1 MEVDM
6 LGSAILA
13 FQNMASLER
22 LGFLSFGVLIGLV
35 LGVIPGLGGLVG
47 LSLLLPFTFNMD
59 PYTALA
65 FMMGLQAVV
74 VTSDTIPAVLFGVPG
89 TVGSA
94 ATILDGYPM
103 ARKGEAGR
111 AFGAAFS
118 ASVIGGLF
126 GALLLGVSV
135 PVLRPIVLEIG
146 SPELLAI
153 CVFGLSLVAVL
164 SGGSPL
170 KGLAG
175 ACIGLMVATAGDDPQ
190 TGTLRWTFD
199 SLYLWDG
206 LPVVPLALG
215 LFAIPELAD
224 MAITKQSIN
233 VKGEKI
239 DDALTRSLVAC
250 MKKFSIASGRASRDE
265 FWWFVL
271 IHVVINT
278 GLFVFCQYF
287 FEPGWTTLILYIAS
301 IPLFA
306 VGVRRLQDSSINKDW
321 IFLFLAGYLAPY
333 LFIAWNIPVNVL
345 SVLIISTFSLVS
357 IGSVAR
363 MLLQKAD
370 EVNTEH
376 GPVIELHVTGGG
388 TSQVDGIRDTLSNW
402 FLVLRCSS
410 IGSSLGAVPGIGAS
424 VIDWIAYGHAARSEK
439 GAPESFG
446 KGDVRGVIA
455 SESSNNAKEGGALVP
470 TIAFGVPGSAS
481 MALILGAFL
490 IHGLV
495 PGPEML
501 NKHLDVTYTL
511 VWSVAIA
518 NILGAGICFAFA
530 NQLAKVAL
538 IRIGILAPVVLAVT
552 YIGAFQGSRQWG
564 DIYALLIFGL
574 IGWIMK
580 RLRWPRPPLIL
591 GFVLGALVERYMFI
605 STERYGADWLW
616 IWRDFGDGDVAFA
629 PYVPIIFAV
638 TLYGVLAPIIRGY
651 RARAKT
657 SKATAKFGFQKE
669 AINPDFFFALFLF
682 ALFAIAYYISSD
694 WEFGAR
700 LIPGVVSIAAMIF
713 IGWLVLSAMFIAPGD
728 KAEVEE
734 HGIPG
739 RGEGGAPA
747 QSDVHFDISADY
759 GDLPGR
765 EVTKRVIVYFAWLLF
780 FFVAAAVV
788 GLLPAMF
795 LFLAGY
801 MLFEGKE
808 SLKTTLYVSVSIWV
822 LSYFLFHKLLIIP
835 WPQSVVGDLF
845 PALRSIPWANL
856 F

>member
-6 LGSAILA
+6 LGNAILA
-13 FQNMASLER
+13 FNNMMSLER

-126 GALLLGVSV
+126 GALLLGISV
-135 PVLRPIVLEIG
+135 PILRPIVLEIG

-215 LFAIPELAD
+215 LFAVPELAD
-224 MAITKQSIN
+224 MAITKQSISVN
-233 VKGEKI
+233 AEDQKR
-239 DDALTRSLVAC
+239 DARFGQL
-250 MKKFSIASGRASRDE
+250 
-265 FWWFVL
+265 
-271 IHVVINT
+271 
-278 GLFVFCQYF
+278 
-287 FEPGWTTLILYIAS
+287 
-301 IPLFA
+301 
-306 VGVRRLQDSSINKDW
+306 
-321 IFLFLAGYLAPY
+321 
-333 LFIAWNIPVNVL
+333 
-345 SVLIISTFSLVS
+345 
-357 IGSVAR
+357 
-363 MLLQKAD
+363 
-370 EVNTEH
+370 
-376 GPVIELHVTGGG
+376 
-388 TSQVDGIRDTLSNW
+388 DGIRDTFQNW
-402 FLVLRCSS
+402 FLVLRCAT
-410 IGSSLGAVPGIGAS
+410 IGSFLGAVPGIGAS
-424 VIDWIAYGHAARSEK
+424 VIDWIAYGHAARTEK
-439 GAPESFG
+439 GAAETFG

-455 SESSNNAKEGGALVP
+455 SEASNNAKEGGALVP

-501 NKHLDVTYTL
+501 TTRLDVTYTL

-518 NILGAGICFAFA
+518 NVLGAGICFAFA

-538 IRIGILAPVVLAVT
+538 IRIGVLAPVVLAIT

-591 GFVLGALVERYMFI
+591 GFVLGGLVERYMFI
-605 STERYGADWLW
+605 SVERYGADWLW
-616 IWRDFGDGDVAFA
+616 IWRDFGDGDVRFA
-629 PYVPIIFAV
+629 PYVPAIFLA
-638 TLYGVLAPIIRGY
+638 TLYGVLSPIIKGY
-651 RARAKT
+651 RLRAKANRQ
-657 SKATAKFGFQKE
+657 SSKFGFQKE
-669 AINPDFFFALFLF
+669 AINPDFVFALILFGLF
-682 ALFAIAYYISSD
+682 ATAFGISSG

-700 LIPGVVSIAAMIF
+700 LIPQTVAIAAMIF
-713 IGWLVLSAMFIAPGD
+713 IGWLVLSAMFIAPGE
-728 KAEVEE
+728 KVAVEAD
-734 HGIPG
+734 GIPG
-739 RGEGGAPA
+739 RGEGGTQPV

-759 GDLPGR
+759 GDLPGAEIR
-765 EVTKRVIVYFAWLLF
+765 RRVINYFLWLLF
-780 FFVAAAVV
+780 FFGAAAIV

-795 LFLAGY
+795 LFMVGY
-801 MLFEGKE
+801 MRFEGKE
-808 SLKTTLYVSVSIWV
+808 SWKVTLLVGIPVWLVS
-822 LSYFLFHKLLIIP
+822 YMLFHKLLIIP
-835 WPQSVVGDLF
+835 WPQTLVGDWF
-845 PALRSIPWANL
+845 PVLRTIPELNM

>member
-1 MEVDM
+1 MELDM
-6 LGSAILA
+6 LGNAILA
-13 FQNMASLER
+13 FNNMMSLER

-126 GALLLGVSV
+126 GALLLGISV
-135 PVLRPIVLEIG
+135 PILRPIVLEIG

-215 LFAIPELAD
+215 LFAVPELAD
-224 MAITKQSIN
+224 MAITKQSISVN
-233 VKGEKI
+233 AEDQKR
-239 DDALTRSLVAC
+239 DARFGQL
-250 MKKFSIASGRASRDE
+250 
-265 FWWFVL
+265 
-271 IHVVINT
+271 
-278 GLFVFCQYF
+278 
-287 FEPGWTTLILYIAS
+287 
-301 IPLFA
+301 
-306 VGVRRLQDSSINKDW
+306 
-321 IFLFLAGYLAPY
+321 
-333 LFIAWNIPVNVL
+333 
-345 SVLIISTFSLVS
+345 
-357 IGSVAR
+357 
-363 MLLQKAD
+363 
-370 EVNTEH
+370 
-376 GPVIELHVTGGG
+376 
-388 TSQVDGIRDTLSNW
+388 DGIRDTFQNW
-402 FLVLRCSS
+402 FLVLRCAT
-410 IGSSLGAVPGIGAS
+410 IGSFLGAVPGIGAS
-424 VIDWIAYGHAARSEK
+424 VIDWIAYGHAARTEK
-439 GAPESFG
+439 GAAETFG

-455 SESSNNAKEGGALVP
+455 SEASNNAKEGGALVP

-501 NKHLDVTYTL
+501 TTRLDVTYTL

-518 NILGAGICFAFA
+518 NVLGAGICFAFA

-538 IRIGILAPVVLAVT
+538 IRIGVLAPVVLAIT

-591 GFVLGALVERYMFI
+591 GFVLGGLVERYMFI
-605 STERYGADWLW
+605 SVERYGADWLW
-616 IWRDFGDGDVAFA
+616 IWRDFGDGDVRFS
-629 PYVPIIFAV
+629 PYVPVIFLA
-638 TLYGVLAPIIRGY
+638 TLYGVLSPIIKGY
-651 RARAKT
+651 RLRAKANRQ
-657 SKATAKFGFQKE
+657 SSKFGFQKE
-669 AINPDFFFALFLF
+669 AINPDFVFALILFGLF
-682 ALFAIAYYISSD
+682 ATAFGISSG

-700 LIPGVVSIAAMIF
+700 LIPQTVAIAAMIF
-713 IGWLVLSAMFIAPGD
+713 IGWLVLSAMFIAPGE
-728 KAEVEE
+728 KVAVEAD
-734 HGIPG
+734 GIPG
-739 RGEGGAPA
+739 RGEGGTQPV

-759 GDLPGR
+759 GDLSGAEIR
-765 EVTKRVIVYFAWLLF
+765 RRVINYFLWLLF
-780 FFVAAAVV
+780 FFGAAAIV

-795 LFLAGY
+795 LFMVGY
-801 MLFEGKE
+801 MRFEGKE
-808 SLKTTLYVSVSIWV
+808 SWKVTLLVGIPVWLVS
-822 LSYFLFHKLLIIP
+822 YMLFHKLLIIP
-835 WPQSVVGDLF
+835 WPQTLVGDWF
-845 PALRSIPWANL
+845 PVLRTIPELNM

>member
-1 MEVDM
+1 MEFDM
-6 LGSAILA
+6 LGNAIQA
-13 FQNMASLER
+13 AQNMASFER
-22 LGFLSFGVLIGLV
+22 LGFLSFGVLIGLI

-126 GALLLGVSV
+126 GAFLLGISV

-224 MAITKQSIN
+224 MAITRQSIA
-233 VKGEKI
+233 VDGKTQ
-239 DDALTRSLVAC
+239 DARY
-250 MKKFSIASGRASRDE
+250 G
-265 FWWFVL
+265 
-271 IHVVINT
+271 
-278 GLFVFCQYF
+278 Q
-287 FEPGWTTLILYIAS
+287 
-301 IPLFA
+301 
-306 VGVRRLQDSSINKDW
+306 
-321 IFLFLAGYLAPY
+321 
-333 LFIAWNIPVNVL
+333 L
-345 SVLIISTFSLVS
+345 S
-357 IGSVAR
+357 
-363 MLLQKAD
+363 
-370 EVNTEH
+370 
-376 GPVIELHVTGGG
+376 
-388 TSQVDGIRDTLSNW
+388 GIRDTLRNW
-402 FLVLRCSS
+402 FLVIRCSS

-439 GAPESFG
+439 DASASFG

-470 TIAFGVPGSAS
+470 TVAFGVPGSAS

-501 NKHLDVTYTL
+501 TKNLDVTYTL

-518 NILGAGICFAFA
+518 NILGAGICFTFA

-538 IRIGILAPVVLAVT
+538 VRIGILAPVVLAIT
-552 YIGAFQGSRQWG
+552 YVGAFQGSRQWG

-574 IGWIMK
+574 IGWAMK

-591 GFVLGALVERYMFI
+591 GFVLGGLVERYMFI
-605 STERYGADWLW
+605 SIERYGADWLW
-616 IWRDFGDGDVAFA
+616 IWRDFGDGDVRFA

-638 TLYGVLAPIIRGY
+638 TLYGVLTPIVRGY

-657 SKATAKFGFQKE
+657 AAAAGRRLGFQRE

-682 ALFAIAYYISSD
+682 ALFAVAFRISAD

-700 LIPGVVSIAAMIF
+700 LIPHVVSIAAMIF
-713 IGWLVLSAMFIAPGD
+713 LGWLALSALFVAPGERQQ
-728 KAEVEE
+728 AEE
-734 HGIPG
+734 GMPG
-739 RGEGGAPA
+739 RGEGGTAPV

-759 GDLPGR
+759 GDLPAA
-765 EVTKRVIVYFAWLLF
+765 EVTRRMLRYFGWLLF
-780 FFVAAAVV
+780 FFGAAAVV

-801 MLFEGKE
+801 MRFEGRE
-808 SLKTTLYVSVSIWV
+808 SWGATLAVSGSVWIVSY
-822 LSYFLFHKLLIIP
+822 LLFHRLLIIP
-835 WPQSVVGDLF
+835 WPQTVVGDLF
-845 PALRSIPWANL
+845 PVLRTIPLVNM

>member
-1 MEVDM
+1 MEADM
-6 LGSAILA
+6 LGSAVLA
-13 FQNMASLER
+13 FQNMANIER
-22 LGFLSFGVLIGLV
+22 LGFLFFGVIIGLV

-103 ARKGEAGR
+103 ARKGQAGR

-126 GALLLGVSV
+126 GALLLGISV

-175 ACIGLMVATAGDDPQ
+175 ACIGLLVATAGDDPQ

-233 VKGEKI
+233 VKEE
-239 DDALTRSLVAC
+239 DRQDAR
-250 MKKFSIASGRASRDE
+250 FGQI
-265 FWWFVL
+265 
-271 IHVVINT
+271 
-278 GLFVFCQYF
+278 
-287 FEPGWTTLILYIAS
+287 
-301 IPLFA
+301 
-306 VGVRRLQDSSINKDW
+306 
-321 IFLFLAGYLAPY
+321 
-333 LFIAWNIPVNVL
+333 
-345 SVLIISTFSLVS
+345 
-357 IGSVAR
+357 
-363 MLLQKAD
+363 
-370 EVNTEH
+370 
-376 GPVIELHVTGGG
+376 
-388 TSQVDGIRDTLSNW
+388 DGIKDTFRNW
-402 FLVLRCSS
+402 FLVIRCAS
-410 IGSSLGAVPGIGAS
+410 IGSALGAVPGIGAS
-424 VIDWIAYGHAARSEK
+424 VIDWIAYGHAARTEK
-439 GAPESFG
+439 GAAETFG

-455 SESSNNAKEGGALVP
+455 SEASNNAKEGGALVP

-501 NKHLDVTYTL
+501 TTRLDVTYTL

-518 NILGAGICFAFA
+518 NILGAGICFTFA

-538 IRIGILAPVVLAVT
+538 IRIGVLAPVVLAIT

-564 DIYALLIFGL
+564 DIYALLLFGVV
-574 IGWIMK
+574 GWIMK

-591 GFVLGALVERYMFI
+591 GFVLGGLVERYMFI
-605 STERYGADWLW
+605 STERYGADWLG
-616 IWRDFGDGDVAFA
+616 IWRDFGDGDVRFA

-638 TLYGVLAPIIRGY
+638 TLYGVLAPIIKGY
-651 RARAKT
+651 RSRAK
-657 SKATAKFGFQKE
+657 SNQGSSKFGFQKE
-669 AINPDFFFALFLF
+669 AINPDLIFAMLLF
-682 ALFAIAYYISSD
+682 ATFATAFGIAST

-700 LIPGVVSIAAMIF
+700 LIPQVVSIAAMIF
-713 IGWLVLSAMFIAPGD
+713 IGWLILSALFVAPGEKVVVD
-728 KAEVEE
+728 ED
-734 HGIPG
+734 GIPG
-739 RGEGGAPA
+739 RGEGGTAPV

-759 GDLPGR
+759 GDLPGS
-765 EVTKRVIVYFAWLLF
+765 EVTKRVLNYFGWLLGF
-780 FFVAAAVV
+780 FGAAAVV

-795 LFLAGY
+795 LFMVGY
-801 MLFEGKE
+801 IRFEGKE
-808 SLKTTLYVSVSIWV
+808 SWRLTLSVSASVWFV
-822 LSYFLFHKLLIIP
+822 SYMLFHKLLIIP
-835 WPQSVVGDLF
+835 WPQTLLGDAFPVV
-845 PALRSIPWANL
+845 RTIPWLNM